1 MGAGQEVLG
10 TLIILGIDPGT
21 ATAGYGVVALRA
33 GKLSSPDYGAIVTPA
48 HTPLPQRLSQ
58 IYQKMHELLERHQ
71 PDVVAVEE
79 LFFSRNTTTAF
90 SVGQARGVFLL
101 AAAQKGVE
109 VAEYKPQ
116 QVKLS
121 VTGEG
126 RADKHQVA
134 FMVRA
139 LLGLREFPKP
149 DDAADALAIAICH
162 AHHRGGL
169 ARLMGGIG

>member
-1 MGAGQEVLG
+1 
-10 TLIILGIDPGT
+10 
-21 ATAGYGVVALRA
+21 
-33 GKLSSPDYGAIVTPA
+33 
-48 HTPLPQRLSQ
+48 
-58 IYQKMHELLERHQ
+58 MHRLLEAYQ
-71 PDVVAVEE
+71 PDVVAVEQ

-101 AAAQKGVE
+101 AAAERGIE
-109 VAEYKPQ
+109 VAEYTPH
-116 QVKLS
+116 QVKQA

-139 LLGLREFPKP
+139 LLGLKEFPKP

-162 AHHRGGL
+162 AHHHSSAVRFASSTDGPTRLGG
-169 ARLMGGIG
+169 ASR